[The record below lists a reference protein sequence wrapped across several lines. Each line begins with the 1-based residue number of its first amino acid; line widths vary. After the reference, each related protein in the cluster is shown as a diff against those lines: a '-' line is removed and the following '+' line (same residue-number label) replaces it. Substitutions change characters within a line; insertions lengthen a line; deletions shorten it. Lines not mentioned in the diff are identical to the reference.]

1 MGSVLSNWYVL
12 QIRTGHEDEMI
23 DIVRPLLDPS
33 KDEEVFTIL
42 KKKEMHG
49 GNKTRWI
56 AKYPMFPGYLFIQTE
71 EIERIKQSLRVVV
84 QFKRILHAGGQFM
97 PLYEEE
103 AALLRSLGGKEHV
116 IEMSVGWKEGD
127 QVGVLDGPLVLF
139 RGRIKKVDKNKSK
152 ALISTSLLGR
162 ENDVWIGLKFLA
174 TKTEAEQ
181 IVWRMRRKNLLLE
194 EVLTPEALQPTA

>member
-1 MGSVLSNWYVL
+1 MGNILSNWYVL

-23 DIVRPLLDPS
+23 DIVRPLLDEA

-49 GNKTRWI
+49 GNKARWI
-56 AKYPMFPGYLFIQTE
+56 ATYPMFPGYLFIQTD
-71 EIERIKQSLRVVV
+71 EIERIKQSLKVIV

-103 AALLRSLGGKEHV
+103 AALFRALGGKDHV

-139 RGRIKKVDKNKSK
+139 RGRIKKVDRNKNK
-152 ALISTSLLGR
+152 ALITTSLLGR
-162 ENDVWIGLKFLA
+162 ESDVWIGLKFLA

-181 IVWRMRRKNLLLE
+181 IVWRMRRNKLLLE
-194 EVLTPEALQPTA
+194 EVLTPQELKPPA